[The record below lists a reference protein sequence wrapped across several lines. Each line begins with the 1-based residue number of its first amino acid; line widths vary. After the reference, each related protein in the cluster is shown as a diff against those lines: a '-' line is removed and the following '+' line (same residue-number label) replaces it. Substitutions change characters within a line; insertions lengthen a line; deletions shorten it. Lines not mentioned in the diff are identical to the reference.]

1 MLIIKV
7 AAIVNFFI
15 LLPFGFLPLSLC
27 EYYYIGFYICKTND
41 FYNVYQLN
49 LYKDGFI
56 ADLY

>member
-1 MLIIKV
+1 M
-7 AAIVNFFI
+7 
-15 LLPFGFLPLSLC
+15 SLC